1 MKIWSYIG
9 EFFLFRWLFGK
20 LNSLGS
26 NHGRISQSQ
35 ELLNDTGSRDTGNDL
50 TSSNLSETSHRLG
63 VNESYSVDNK
73 DYLDGSEDL
82 DDLDLFMLKNSSTN
96 PNFKSGSGSS
106 SMNDF
111 IDYNE
116 YLDDHSFD
124 DFTEEQ
130 DDYDMFDDF

>member
-20 LNSLGS
+20 LNRLGS
-26 NHGRISQSQ
+26 NHGRVTQSQ
-35 ELLNDTGSRDTGNDL
+35 ELLNDTGSRDIGNVL

-63 VNESYSVDNK
+63 VNESYSAHDK

-96 PNFKSGSGSS
+96 PNCKSGSDSS

-111 IDYNE
+111 DDYNE